1 MPSPNT
7 VFHLQWIC
15 CQVRWYGL
23 HAQGARREGRPQPA
37 RGEPGVARQG
47 VDSGHVRHAQS
58 WHGMMACHIHA
69 RLALVIPRQRQF
81 FYYQKEFYWLSTSVH
96 SPILTIDNR

>member
-1 MPSPNT
+1 MPSTNT

-37 RGEPGVARQG
+37 CGQPGVARQG

-69 RLALVIPRQRQF
+69 RLALLIPRQRQF
-81 FYYQKEFYWLSTSVH
+81 FLLSEGILLVEHIGAYVVQFYQ
-96 SPILTIDNR
+96 

>member
-1 MPSPNT
+1 MPSTNT

-37 RGEPGVARQG
+37 CGQPGVARQG

-58 WHGMMACHIHA
+58 WHDMACHIHA

-81 FYYQKEFYWLSTSVH
+81 FFLLSEG
-96 SPILTIDNR
+96 ILLVEHIGA

>member
-1 MPSPNT
+1 MPSTNT

-37 RGEPGVARQG
+37 RGQPGVARQG
-47 VDSGHVRHAQS
+47 VDSGHIISAMSYPCRVID
-58 WHGMMACHIHA
+58 GCHENYEYKYILWPVFA
-69 RLALVIPRQRQF
+69 RLILRQRQF
-81 FYYQKEFYWLSTSVH
+81 TTFT
-96 SPILTIDNR
+96 